1 MDPSLNLTVPP
12 DPSCHNSIRVLAV
25 AFMPVCD
32 KLLVIS
38 SDAYF
43 AEDPAGI
50 FNAFELGNFIF
61 QSLVGLNGNKV
72 VPGIIW
78 DEEPSPPTESVWSG
92 LILFLSICIPR

>member
-1 MDPSLNLTVPP
+1 MR
-12 DPSCHNSIRVLAV
+12 HSIRVLAV
-25 AFMPVCD
+25 AFIPVCD